1 MKYLLDTNVCIR
13 FLNGRAPQVRERL
26 LKLDQGDIAVN
37 IITKAELYYG
47 SAKSQTPERSRQR
60 QDAFLHPLALLP
72 FDDMVVERYATV
84 RVALER
90 QGKPISHPD
99 LQIAAIALANGL
111 VLITHN
117 TAEFSRIAGLTLED
131 WEA

>member
-26 LKLDQGDIAVN
+26 LKLDQGDIAVS

-72 FDDMVVERYATV
+72 FDDMAVEHYATV